1 LCAVVEAMMQKDP
14 ADRLASAAAVI
25 DRLRPWAPDGPMAMP
40 RQPVPGRTGRAG
52 RAGPGPE
59 TVLAGKLP
67 HDASSHASSG
77 SNESGQ
83 GPRFDPLSVDGP
95 GGAGRDDRA
104 GGLLG
109 HLLAGIRR
117 VMLP

>member
-1 LCAVVEAMMQKDP
+1 MMQKDP

-25 DRLRPWAPDGPMAMP
+25 DRLRPWTPDGPMAMP
-40 RQPVPGRTGRAG
+40 RQPVPGRTGRT
-52 RAGPGPE
+52 GPGPE

-67 HDASSHASSG
+67 HAASSHASSG
-77 SNESGQ
+77 SNESNESNESGP

-95 GGAGRDDRA
+95 GGAGQDDRA
-104 GGLLG
+104 GGFLG

>member
-1 LCAVVEAMMQKDP
+1 MMQKDP

-40 RQPVPGRTGRAG
+40 RQPVPGRTGRTG

-77 SNESGQ
+77 SNESGP